1 MDLLCYIFYTLNF
14 VKKKLKI
21 QSPKKG
27 RKKEIKKM

>member
-1 MDLLCYIFYTLNF
+1 MDFLCYIFYTLNF